1 MLPAQLLR
9 AKETQK
15 CNTSLHP
22 QLSLLPLPCTGALV
36 IPKCQYIFR
45 ALNQTQVSLPRM
57 IFAGIVPAVGGVFK
71 ELLSHLCLD
80 EEGVLLLLERD
91 LDLECL
97 RFSSFLS
104 EKGKAE

>member
-1 MLPAQLLR
+1 
-9 AKETQK
+9 
-15 CNTSLHP
+15 
-22 QLSLLPLPCTGALV
+22 
-36 IPKCQYIFR
+36 
-45 ALNQTQVSLPRM
+45 M